1 MTAQRDDAAPA
12 ADVRRE
18 DVEPEDSRGGPA
30 ADWRHDPGFKWPEK
44 VPWSVLGPDFIH
56 AWGFD
61 LPRGKREHL
70 EVVGPSGS
78 GKTHLVETI
87 LQDHYREADRR
98 RQADRRKH
106 LETGGIFV
114 ATKTDD
120 DIFREMGWPV
130 AHSVRDIQDTNLIF
144 WPRTGKSGQDR
155 DDHVGRHVG
164 DLLRQ
169 LWRPRANTVLA
180 FDEIGYVEG
189 LGGDMRKRVQQY
201 WREGRALGIQVI
213 GMKQRPQGALR
224 DMHSETFWTV
234 SFKPGDDAD
243 QERFAQL
250 FGHKRDWQP
259 VLDAL
264 NLDDHEFLIKHS
276 RTGEAYISWVD
287 TPLRPQKIRRQR
299 GIAGMVSGGRA

>member
-1 MTAQRDDAAPA
+1 MSVQP
-12 ADVRRE
+12 E
-18 DVEPEDSRGGPA
+18 DIEPEEHQPA
-30 ADWRHDPGFKWPEK
+30 GDWRHDAGFTFPER
-44 VPWSVLGPDFIH
+44 VPWSQLGPDFIQ

-87 LQDHYREADRR
+87 LQDHYREAERR
-98 RQADRRKH
+98 RTAAEREH
-106 LETGGIFV
+106 LETGAIFV
-114 ATKTDD
+114 CTKTDD
-120 DIFREMGWPV
+120 DIYREMGWPV
-130 AHSVRDIQDTNLIF
+130 VHSAGQIRKGDTNFIF
-144 WPRTGKSGQDR
+144 WPRTTKTGLARR
-155 DDHVGRHVG
+155 DFHDQQVGG
-164 DLLRQ
+164 LLDG
-169 LWRPRANTVLA
+169 LWRPKANTLLA
-180 FDEIGYVEG
+180 FDEVGYVESLSG
-189 LGGDMRKRVQQY
+189 NTRATVQQY

-259 VLDAL
+259 VLDS
-264 NLDDHEFLIKHS
+264 LDLDRHEFVIRHS
-276 RTGEAYISWVD
+276 RSEDAYISWVD
-287 TPLRPQKIRRQR
+287 TPLAPQKIRRR
-299 GIAGMVSGGRA
+299 GYTGLTAR